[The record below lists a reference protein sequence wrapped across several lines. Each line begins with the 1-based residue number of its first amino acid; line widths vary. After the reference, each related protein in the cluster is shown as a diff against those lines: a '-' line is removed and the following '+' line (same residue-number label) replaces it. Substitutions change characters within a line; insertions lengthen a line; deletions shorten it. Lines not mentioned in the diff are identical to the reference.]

1 MLVNLYNANEYFISN
16 LFRQSS
22 LVIKCSQHVEM
33 LANNIVAPYIFLK
46 CESTLRFTF
55 HYATSE
61 ECLHRLSQ
69 LHRASTLPHKDQ
81 QEMMEAIVHSRHSR
95 VHFDPCWFED
105 LHESI
110 LFEAR
115 GIQVNTLYIYM

>member
-1 MLVNLYNANEYFISN
+1 
-16 LFRQSS
+16 
-22 LVIKCSQHVEM
+22 M
-33 LANNIVAPYIFLK
+33 LANNIVTPYVFLK
-46 CESTLRFTF
+46 NISTLKFTF

-69 LHRASTLPHKDQ
+69 LHRASTLPPKDQ

-105 LHESI
+105 FHESI
-110 LFEAR
+110 LFEAKV
-115 GIQVNTLYIYM
+115 IQVLNQNSLQISLYALVRYTE

>member
-1 MLVNLYNANEYFISN
+1 
-16 LFRQSS
+16 
-22 LVIKCSQHVEM
+22 M
-33 LANNIVAPYIFLK
+33 LASNIVAPYVFVKLNMALK
-46 CESTLRFTF
+46 FMF

-69 LHRASTLPHKDQ
+69 LHRASTLPPKDQ

-105 LHESI
+105 LHETV
-110 LFEAR
+110 LFEAYA
-115 GIQVNTLYIYM
+115 IQV